1 MFAIASL
8 NVIALAVVIFVNLI
22 IKVVTDTTA
31 SYALL

>member
-8 NVIALAVVIFVNLI
+8 NVIALAVVIFVSLI